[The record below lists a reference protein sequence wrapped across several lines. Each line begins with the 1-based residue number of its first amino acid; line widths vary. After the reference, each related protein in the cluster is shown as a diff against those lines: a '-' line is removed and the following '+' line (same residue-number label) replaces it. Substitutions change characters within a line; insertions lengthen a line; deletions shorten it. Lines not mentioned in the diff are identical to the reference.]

1 MMHDKAKLVKLLM
14 ITIIIGLFTPL
25 CAQSRTI
32 QLSARATGLNLHN
45 SNEYGF
51 DLRYTVD
58 KYDLHSIE
66 TKAGT
71 FDRIAI
77 EGFGHS
83 TRIGEAE
90 LPAASRIVAVPLGAE
105 VSFEIRHQEKTLLT
119 KQDSGIIREL
129 HPAQE
134 SVSKSADYNSIVFAK
149 DASFYSRNTLS
160 MNPTFRIEEIGMM
173 RGLRL
178 FQFFIEPVKYNPATS
193 EIEIVHEAE
202 IRIEFSH
209 PDLAAS
215 AALKAKTASVEFDAL
230 YAKTIMNYN
239 SDDRSSLVR
248 TPTKMLILCPPAY
261 TSTMASYIEFKRKQG
276 YIVNLVTVGSGGTVA
291 NTTTAITSYMQ
302 GLWNSATANDPAPT
316 YLIIVGDTSTSVDN
330 IIAPTG
336 ATGSHPTDLTYVRLN
351 GTDYLPEMY
360 FGRFSVTNTTELN
373 NVINKTLM
381 FARTSMPDR
390 SYLGKTVLIAGVDA
404 SYAPTHGNGAIN
416 YGTTHYFNASHGI
429 TSNNYPYPASGSSA
443 SAIIANANEGRG
455 YLNYTAHGS
464 TTSWHDPSFTVT
476 NMLALTNVNKP
487 FVAVGN
493 CCVTNQF
500 TTGQCFGESVI
511 RADNAGAAY
520 IGGTNNTYWDEDYY
534 WAVGYKTPQATAHL
548 YDATKLGAYDAM
560 FHAPSSVND
569 WAQTTGET
577 VFMGNMAVQQSG
589 SSRTNYY
596 WEIYS
601 IMGDPSLMPYYGVPT
616 VNTATFPATIMMG
629 LSSINVTAQANSRV
643 ALSMN
648 GTLYATGI
656 VPASGALTL
665 NFTPFTTVGNADLV
679 ITCSGKITREEII
692 QVLPASG
699 PFMTVDNNVYTDN
712 NNHQP
717 DSNESGSFN
726 TTFKNAGANSAA
738 NITATLSCATA
749 GITITDATETITSLA
764 AGASITRNNA
774 FGISTANNV
783 PDGTTAEF
791 TITMVSGTNSW
802 QHNFSLVINAQA
814 LSFGNLSISDP
825 SGNGNGRLD
834 PGETVTVSI
843 PLINNGGAA
852 SLSGTANLSCST
864 PGITINTGSASFSA
878 IAAHG
883 SASVS
888 FSLSASTSMSPGSV
902 ANLAFSAVAGAYTA
916 TRNHNVSIGLILE
929 DFETG
934 DFSRFDWLMEGDLP
948 WIIDSASANEGS
960 YSAKSGA
967 ITHSQISTM
976 KISRILSSPGT
987 LSFRY
992 KVSSES
998 GWDFFRFYV
1007 DGVQQDQFSGSVDWT
1022 EATYELAAGTRELKW
1037 TYSKDGSVNG
1047 GSDCA
1052 WIDYIVFP
1060 ASTAP
1065 NILYPPQNLTA
1076 TPGNGR
1082 VTLNWQAPVSGIP
1095 SSYQIYRNG
1104 SLLTSVSALSYQ
1116 DNAVTNDVSYSYY
1129 VVAAYPGGSSDPSNT
1144 VNVVPGIITAVVIG
1158 TGTGITGTQTG
1169 SPINVYFE
1177 SLHGQSVYTAAE
1189 LNTAGLTG
1197 PATINQIGFKIT
1209 NLPSLAMPDFIIRMA
1224 HTSSQ
1229 NAESWISTGLQT
1241 VYTNPS
1247 YSPNQTGWNMYT
1259 LATPFMWNGT
1269 DNIVVDTAFGLIGD
1283 YASSGQ
1289 VEYTETM
1296 YGYRCVKSDSYDQT
1310 DVFTGGATI
1319 TSRPNLR
1326 IAFEVEAE
1334 EEALIAV
1341 DPGSLIF
1348 SETSVGSTST
1358 QTLRI
1363 SNSGTIALTG
1373 SISTPTAFS
1382 IAQSREAASAKSQ
1395 RNSISFSV
1403 DAEAYRDFTV
1413 SFNPTTAGNF
1423 NGNIMITSNA
1433 ENYPIMTVPTRGS
1446 SYLPPT
1452 ISINSGGLSASLLIG
1467 EQGSDSFTITNQGSR
1482 DLNYSIAISDARSA
1496 RAVLQ
1501 SASTD
1506 RNISG
1511 SYLAID
1517 PESYLP
1523 GTTVDLE
1530 VTVYNA
1536 STDSEWLKQV
1546 ILTLPAD
1553 ITINSVTDLSCLSGN
1568 MTPTI
1573 EGNTITWFGQT
1584 EGYGY
1589 GIIHGNEIALATI
1602 NVTISA
1608 DSGGD
1613 LLLPYTLNGDIWGA
1627 DPHTIS
1633 ESVTLTEIYTPVTWL
1648 SLDSSSGTLA
1658 AGASD
1663 QITASFSA
1671 LGMNEGLYNA
1681 MLVISSNDPAHP
1693 TTNLEA
1699 TMEVFDVSNHPPVI
1713 ILPDSYTLDRN
1724 TILTVGLSSYISDP
1738 EGDAVSLQVLG
1749 NTNVLCSID
1758 GLRLTLSSVPNWVG
1772 SETITIVAS
1781 DGELSS
1787 SDQIVV
1793 NILPVNTPNWTIV
1806 NYPNNP
1812 ATIYAVVNINGYPAA
1827 NNDLIAAFVGN
1838 ECRGSANI
1846 VIGRDNAYATII
1858 VQLAQPDEL
1867 VYFRVYSQ
1875 GTDTVYDADTSVQP
1889 EFGEEIGLDD
1899 PIVVDAEPLTALP
1912 APEVSIAKVQGTYT
1926 LSWTSVLHAN
1936 RYEVYASD
1944 TPDGTYQLIQSTS
1957 ARSYQI
1963 IGSYSRRFFRVKA
1976 VKDGFAK

>member
-1 MMHDKAKLVKLLM
+1 MHEKMKLVKLLM
-14 ITIIIGLFTPL
+14 ITVIIGLFTPL

-32 QLSARATGLNLHN
+32 QLSARPTGLNLHN

-58 KYDLHSIE
+58 KYDLHSID

-71 FDRIAI
+71 FDRIVI
-77 EGFGHS
+77 EGFGYS

-105 VSFEIRHQEKTLLT
+105 VSFEIRHQEKKLLT
-119 KQDSGIIREL
+119 RHENGIIREL
-129 HPAQE
+129 LPSQE
-134 SVSKSADYNSIVFAK
+134 PVSKSADYNNIVFAK
-149 DASFYSRNTLS
+149 DTYYYTRSALS
-160 MNPTFRIEEIGMM
+160 QNPTFRIEEIGMM
-173 RGLRL
+173 RGMRL
-178 FQFFIEPVKYNPATS
+178 FQFYIEPVRYNPGTGDV
-193 EIEIVHEAE
+193 EIVYEAD
-202 IRIEFSH
+202 IRIDFSH

-215 AALKAKTASVEFDAL
+215 AVLKAKTASAEFEAL
-230 YAKTIMNYN
+230 YAKTIMNYS

-261 TSTMASYIEFKRKQG
+261 TSTMESYISFKRKQG

-291 NTTTAITSYMQ
+291 NTTSAITNYMQ
-302 GLWNSATANDPAPT
+302 NVWNSATSDDPAPT
-316 YLIIVGDTSTSVDN
+316 YLIIVGDTSLSGNN

-336 ATGSHPTDLTYVRLN
+336 VTASHPTDLTYVRLN

-360 FGRFSVTNTTELN
+360 FGRFSVTNTTELT

-390 SYLGKTVLIAGVDA
+390 SYLGKTVLIAGVD
-404 SYAPTHGNGAIN
+404 SNYAPTHGNGAIS
-416 YGTTHYFNASHGI
+416 YGAEHYFNGNHGI

-455 YLNYTAHGS
+455 YMNYTAHGS
-464 TTSWHDPSFTVT
+464 TTSWADPTFTVS

-500 TTGQCFGESVI
+500 TTSQCFGESVI
-511 RADNAGAAY
+511 RANNAGAAY

-534 WAVGYKTPQATAHL
+534 WAVGYRTTIDGNSSP
-548 YDATKLGAYDAM
+548 YDPTRLGAYDAM

-616 VNTATFPATIMMG
+616 VNTATFPSTIMMG
-629 LSSINVTAQANSRV
+629 LSSINVTAQPYSKV

-656 VPASGALTL
+656 VPASGPLTL
-665 NFTPFTTVGNADLV
+665 SFTPFTTVGNADLV

-699 PFMTVDNNVYTDN
+699 PYMTVDNNVYTDN

-717 DSNESGSFN
+717 DCNESGSFN
-726 TTFKNAGANSAA
+726 TTFKNAGANSAT
-738 NITATLSCATA
+738 NITATLSCSTA

-774 FGISTANNV
+774 FSFTTANNV
-783 PDGTTAEF
+783 PDGTTAAF
-791 TITMVSGTNSW
+791 TITMISGTNNW
-802 QHNFSLVINAQA
+802 QHNFPLVINAPA
-814 LSFGNLSISDP
+814 LSFGNLTISDP
-825 SGNGNGRLD
+825 SGNSNGRLD
-834 PGETVTVSI
+834 PGESVTVSI
-843 PLINNGGAA
+843 PLINDGGAA

-878 IAAHG
+878 IAADG
-883 SASVS
+883 STSVS
-888 FSLSASTSMSPGSV
+888 FSLSASASMSVGTV
-902 ANLAFSAVAGAYTA
+902 VNLAFSAVAGAY
-916 TRNHNVSIGLILE
+916 NVSTNQVVPVGLILE
-929 DFETG
+929 DFESG
-934 DFSRFDWLMEGDLP
+934 DFSGFEWQMEDSLP
-948 WIIDSASANEGS
+948 WLIDSATAYEGS
-960 YSAKSGA
+960 YSAKSGT
-967 ITHSQISTM
+967 ISHSQSSTI
-976 KISRILSSPGT
+976 KINRQLSSPGT

-998 GWDFFRFYV
+998 GWDYLKFYV
-1007 DGVQQDQFSGSVDWT
+1007 DGEQQGQFSGSVDWT
-1022 EATYELAAGTRELKW
+1022 EATYQLAAGTREIKW

-1052 WIDYIVFP
+1052 WIDYVVFP
-1060 ASTAP
+1060 ASTVP
-1065 NILYPPQNLTA
+1065 TILYPPQDLTA
-1076 TPGNGR
+1076 IPANGR
-1082 VTLNWQAPVSGIP
+1082 VTLSWEAPISGNP

-1104 SLLTSVSALSYQ
+1104 SLLTSVSVLSYQ
-1116 DNAVTNDVSYSYY
+1116 DNAVTNGVTYSYY
-1129 VVAAYPGGSSDPSNT
+1129 VVAVYPEGSSDPSNT
-1144 VNVVPGIITAVVIG
+1144 VNVVPDNYTAVVIG
-1158 TGTGITGTQTG
+1158 TGTGITGTQTA
-1169 SPINVYFE
+1169 SPVNVYYQ
-1177 SLHGQSVYTAAE
+1177 SLHGQSVYTATE
-1189 LNTAGLTG
+1189 LNSVGLTG
-1197 PATINQIGFKIT
+1197 PATIHQIGFNIT
-1209 NLPSLAMPDFIIRMA
+1209 NLPSLSMPDFSIRMA

-1229 NAESWISTGLQT
+1229 NVASWISSDLQT
-1241 VYTNPS
+1241 VYTAES
-1247 YSPNQTGWNMYT
+1247 YSPTQTGWNMYT
-1259 LATPFMWNGT
+1259 LSTPFVWNGT
-1269 DNIVVDTAFGLIGD
+1269 DNILVDTAFGLIGS
-1283 YASSGQ
+1283 YTSTGQ
-1289 VEYTETM
+1289 IEYTETIN
-1296 YGYRCVKSDSYDQT
+1296 GYRYSRSDSSDQT
-1310 DVFTGGATI
+1310 QVFSGGSSS
-1319 TSRPNLR
+1319 TSRPNLK
-1326 IAFEVEAE
+1326 IAFDAVVEEQAM
-1334 EEALIAV
+1334 IAV
-1341 DPGSLIF
+1341 DPGSLIY
-1348 SETSVGSTST
+1348 SATMVGTTAT
-1358 QTLRI
+1358 QTLRV

-1382 IAQSREAASAKSQ
+1382 IAQSREDASSKNQ
-1395 RNSISFSV
+1395 RNSITFTV
-1403 DAEAYRDFTV
+1403 AAGGYRDYTV
-1413 SFNPTTAGNF
+1413 SFSPITAGNF

-1433 ENYPIMTVPTRGS
+1433 ENYPIMTVSTRGS

-1467 EQGSDSFTITNQGSR
+1467 EEGTDSFNITNNGGAE
-1482 DLNYSIAISDARSA
+1482 LNYSIAISNPRTTGSVLRSVNQERSIA
-1496 RAVLQ
+1496 
-1501 SASTD
+1501 
-1506 RNISG
+1506 G
-1511 SYLAID
+1511 SYLSMD
-1517 PESYLP
+1517 PQTYTP
-1523 GTTVDLE
+1523 GTTMDWDI
-1530 VTVYNA
+1530 TVYNA
-1536 STDSEWLKQV
+1536 SIDTEWIKEV
-1546 ILTLPAD
+1546 ILTFPEGFGITFAD
-1553 ITINSVTDLSCLSGN
+1553 SLICNNGT
-1568 MTPTI
+1568 MAPTI
-1573 EGNTITWFGQT
+1573 DGTTITWFGET
-1584 EGYGY
+1584 SAGY
-1589 GIIHGNEIALATI
+1589 GIIRGLETVTAALSVRIPAGF
-1602 NVTISA
+1602 S
-1608 DSGGD
+1608 GD
-1613 LLLPYTLNGDIWGA
+1613 LSVPYTLNGDIYNSE
-1627 DPHTIS
+1627 PHSLSDTFVLS
-1633 ESVTLTEIYTPVTWL
+1633 MDQPLVEWL
-1648 SLDSSSGTLA
+1648 SLSSYSGTLA

-1681 MLVISSNDPAHP
+1681 MLQISSNDPAHP

-1713 ILPDSYTLDRN
+1713 NLPDSYTLDRN

-1738 EGDAVSLQVLG
+1738 EGDAISLQVLG
-1749 NTNVLCSID
+1749 NTNVLCSVD

-1889 EFGEEIGLDD
+1889 DFGEEIGQDD

-1912 APEVSIAKVQGTYT
+1912 APEVSIAMVQGTYT
-1926 LSWTSVLHAN
+1926 LSWNSVLHAN

-1963 IGSYSRRFFRVKA
+1963 NNSYSRRFFRVKA
-1976 VKDGFAK
+1976 VKDSFAK